1 MESGIQSS
9 FIPQEADVVVT
20 PGSANRYV
28 GGDGLTDLFG
38 LFSIVLFIASLSL
51 GAGVFLYQQ
60 FLTAQTSSKIEQ
72 LARAKAAFDPALI
85 QRLIRLDDRMR
96 AAEQLLNDHIAPSV
110 VFDAL
115 NQSTLATVSFR
126 SFEIDAADPKNIVAS
141 FTGTAQSVNSIALQD
156 QVFSKNGVVAA
167 PIFSDIERQQG
178 GVNFALKTSINYNA
192 LNYSKVVVPG
202 STAEQTPPMPSGP
215 VSPFNKQ

>member
-9 FIPQEADVVVT
+9 FIPQEADVVVA

-72 LARAKAAFDPALI
+72 LARAKAAFDPALV

-115 NQSTLATVSFR
+115 NQSTLTTVSFR
-126 SFEIDAADPKNIVAS
+126 SLEIDAADSKNIVAS

-156 QVFSKNGVVAA
+156 QIFSKNGVVAA

-192 LNYSKVVVPG
+192 LNYSKIVVPG
-202 STAEQTPPMPSGP
+202 STAEQAPSMPSGP
-215 VSPFNKQ
+215 VSPFNQ